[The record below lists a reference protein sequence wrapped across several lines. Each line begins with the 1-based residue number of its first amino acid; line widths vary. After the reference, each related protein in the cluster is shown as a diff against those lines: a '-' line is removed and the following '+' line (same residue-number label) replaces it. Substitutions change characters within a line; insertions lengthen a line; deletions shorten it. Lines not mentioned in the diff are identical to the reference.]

1 MPRRS
6 KLAEALETKYLDS
19 APRANQDK
27 IRNAIEIYRNN
38 RNVTRANAEKIVMA
52 LYLPSAFGRVGKR
65 SKLGKADE
73 MYEEF
78 ISKYRD
84 TNGERRERLTGIK
97 RSYQL
102 RVVLFTQARKEDPNR
117 EPFPQDEAIENRIET
132 RKRKYDRAKH
142 KGLLQYWTGHLT
154 VKAPNDK
161 VISQQKEK
169 LTTRGTKEF
178 KQLYRICMTDA
189 NFKER
194 ELKAP
199 GYLDGI
205 YILDWTAIGGTAA
218 AEAAPANP

>member
-6 KLAEALETKYLDS
+6 KLAEALETKYLNS

-65 SKLGKADE
+65 GKLGKADE

-132 RKRKYDRAKH
+132 RKRKYDKAKH

-161 VISQQKEK
+161 VIGQQKE
-169 LTTRGTKEF
+169 
-178 KQLYRICMTDA
+178 
-189 NFKER
+189 N
-194 ELKAP
+194 
-199 GYLDGI
+199 
-205 YILDWTAIGGTAA
+205 
-218 AEAAPANP
+218 